1 MSLWQTITSDYFILS
16 VVKGVRIEFAAYPKQ
31 IIIPREYYFNSTEV
45 IISDNQ
51 IEQFLET
58 GVTEKT
64 THSKGECISNIFIR
78 PKKYGSYRL
87 LLNLKYLNEFVEYH
101 HFKIENRKSVIICM
115 SPNCYMASIDLKD
128 AYHSVSIGS
137 PNHRKY
143 LRFKLKNQSSF
154 LFLTMFWEH
163 LSRHQSFQ
171 FTCLPNGLSSA
182 PRIFTKLLK
191 PTYSV
196 LRRKGLKTWHIL
208 MTLISKGT
216 PFLIMKQMYLPL
228 SGYLQT
234 WLWRKHGKIILIPSK
249 VITLWG
255 FVLNSVQMT
264 ISLTPFKAWN

>member
-31 IIIPREYYFNSTEV
+31 IIIPREYYFNATEV

-101 HFKIENRKSVIICM
+101 HFKIENRKSVIICI

-128 AYHSVSIGS
+128 AYHSVSIGG

-154 LFLTMFWEH
+154 LFLTMF
-163 LSRHQSFQ
+163 
-171 FTCLPNGLSSA
+171 
-182 PRIFTKLLK
+182 
-191 PTYSV
+191 
-196 LRRKGLKTWHIL
+196 
-208 MTLISKGT
+208 
-216 PFLIMKQMYLPL
+216 
-228 SGYLQT
+228 
-234 WLWRKHGKIILIPSK
+234 
-249 VITLWG
+249 
-255 FVLNSVQMT
+255 
-264 ISLTPFKAWN
+264 